1 MDLYKDISYLKGVGP
16 AKAKVLAAE
25 LGIRTY
31 ADMLDYLPFRYV
43 DRSVISPI
51 SSLREDD
58 SFVVVKGVLSNM
70 QTLAIGPR
78 RERLT
83 VDLFDGSGYI
93 QLVWFAGTKWVRERL
108 KPNVE
113 YLVMGKPAV
122 FNNVWQISHPDIEPL
137 SSVDDGARHPLMP
150 VYHTTDKMKQHGLG
164 TRALARITETLIL
177 AISQSDSPTIPE
189 NLPDDILRH
198 FRLIPR
204 REAMLA
210 IHYPASRQQ
219 LDQARLRLKFEELFF
234 LQLDYQYAH
243 LQRVSRSQGR
253 IFAHV
258 GLLFNRF
265 YKEKIPFP
273 LTGAQKRVIR
283 EIRED
288 MRTGRQMNRL
298 VQGDVGSGK
307 TLVALMCMLLAVDN
321 GSQACLMA
329 PTEILATQHFYTFSR
344 MLDGLD
350 INVQLLTGSLR
361 AASKKKLK
369 EQLANGEIHILIGTH
384 ALIEDDVAFR
394 DLGLVVI
401 DEQHRFG
408 VEQRAKL
415 WQKSLVPPH
424 ILVMTATPIPRTLAM
439 TLYGDLDCSV
449 IDELPPG
456 RQPVRTYHRLE
467 RNRPLVFSFLK
478 QQIDAGRQVYIVYP
492 LIEGERDRSGAN
504 PSKGERDRS
513 GANPSTQSEKMDLKN
528 LQDGL
533 EMVQNY
539 FPRPQ
544 YQTSMVHGRLTAE
557 EKAFEMDRFKRGLT
571 HIMVATTVIEVG
583 VDVPNASVM
592 VIENAERFG
601 LSQLHQLRGRVGRGA
616 DQAYCILMTKDD
628 LSYTSQERIR
638 TMCSTTDGFQIAE
651 ADLRLRGP
659 GDIQGLQQSGA
670 LDLRLASIVDDEPL
684 VKATRDTVH
693 DLLVADPTLA
703 RYPLLQHHIANSK
716 NKMLWGKIS

>member
-1 MDLYKDISYLKGVGP
+1 MTLYDDIAYLKGVGP
-16 AKAKVLAAE
+16 ARAKVLASEA
-25 LGIRTY
+25 GIHTY

-43 DRSVISPI
+43 DRSVISTI
-51 SSLREDD
+51 ASVKEDD
-58 SFVVVKGVLSNM
+58 NFVVVRGRLSNM
-70 QTLAIGPR
+70 QTVATGPH

-83 VDLFDGSGYI
+83 VDLFDGTGYF

-122 FNNVWQISHPDIEPL
+122 FNNIWQMSHPDIEPF

-164 TRALARITETLIL
+164 TRALARISETLIQAL
-177 AISQSDSPTIPE
+177 QHSDPQLIPE

-198 FRLIPR
+198 FHLLPR

-210 IHYPASRQQ
+210 IHYPDSRQQ

-243 LQRVSRSQGR
+243 QQRSSHSQGR
-253 IFAHV
+253 VFAHV
-258 GLLFNRF
+258 GDHFNNF
-265 YKEKIPFP
+265 YRQIPFP

-329 PTEILATQHFYTFSR
+329 PTEILATQHYLTFQR
-344 MLDGLD
+344 MLDGLGV
-350 INVQLLTGSLR
+350 NVQLLTGSLR
-361 AASKKKLK
+361 PAAKKKIK
-369 EQLANGEIHILIGTH
+369 QQLADGEIDLLIGTH
-384 ALIEDDVAFR
+384 ALIEDNVAFR

-408 VEQRAKL
+408 VEQRSKL
-415 WQKSLVPPH
+415 WQKSAVPPH

-456 RQPVRTYHRLE
+456 RHPVRTYHRLE

-492 LIEGERDRSGAN
+492 LIEE
-504 PSKGERDRS
+504 
-513 GANPSTQSEKMDLKN
+513 SEKMDLKN

-533 EMVQNY
+533 EMVQSY

-684 VKATRDTVH
+684 VSATRNAVR
-693 DLLVADPTLA
+693 DLLAADPALA
-703 RYPLLQHHIANSK
+703 AHPLLMQHIQNSK
-716 NKMLWGKIS
+716 NKILWGKIS

>member
-1 MDLYKDISYLKGVGP
+1 MTLYDDISYLKGVGP
-16 AKAKVLAAE
+16 ARAKVLASE
-25 LGIRTY
+25 TGIRTY
-31 ADMLDYLPFRYV
+31 ADLLDYLPFRYV
-43 DRSVISPI
+43 DRSVISTI
-51 SSLREDD
+51 ASVREDD
-58 SFVVVKGVLSNM
+58 PFVVVKGTLSNM
-70 QTLAIGPR
+70 QTVALGPR

-83 VDLFDGSGYI
+83 VDLFDGTGYF
-93 QLVWFAGTKWVRERL
+93 QLVWFAGTKWIRERL
-108 KPNVE
+108 KSNVE
-113 YLVMGKPAV
+113 YLVMGKPSI
-122 FNNVWQISHPDIEPL
+122 FNNVWQITHPDIEPF
-137 SSVDDGARHPLMP
+137 SAVDDGARHPLMP
-150 VYHTTDKMKQHGLG
+150 VYHTTDKMKQNGLG
-164 TRALARITETLIL
+164 TRALARITETLVQAIL
-177 AISQSDSPTIPE
+177 HSDSQTIPE

-198 FRLIPR
+198 FRLLPR
-204 REAMLA
+204 CEAMTA
-210 IHYPASRQQ
+210 IHYPDNRQQ

-243 LQRVSRSQGR
+243 QQRVSRSQGR

-258 GLLFNRF
+258 GDHFNSF
-265 YKEKIPFP
+265 YKQLPFP

-321 GSQACLMA
+321 GAQACLMA
-329 PTEILATQHFYTFSR
+329 PTEILASQHFLTFQR
-344 MLDGLD
+344 LLDGLGL
-350 INVQLLTGSLR
+350 NVQLLTGSLR
-361 AASKKKLK
+361 PAAKKKIK
-369 EQLANGEIHILIGTH
+369 QQLADGQIDLLIGTH
-384 ALIEDDVAFR
+384 ALIEDNVAFR
-394 DLGLVVI
+394 NLGLVVI

-408 VEQRAKL
+408 VEQRSKL
-415 WQKSLVPPH
+415 WNKSEIPPH

-456 RQPVRTYHRLE
+456 RHPVRTYHRLE

-478 QQIDAGRQVYIVYP
+478 KQIDEGRQVYIVYP
-492 LIEGERDRSGAN
+492 LIEE
-504 PSKGERDRS
+504 
-513 GANPSTQSEKMDLKN
+513 SEKMDLKN

-533 EMVQNY
+533 EMVQSY

-638 TMCSTTDGFQIAE
+638 TMCATTDGFQIAE

-684 VKATRDTVH
+684 VAATRDTVR
-693 DLLVADPTLA
+693 DLLSADPTLS
-703 RYPLLQHHIANSK
+703 RYPLLQQHIAHSK

>member
-1 MDLYKDISYLKGVGP
+1 MNLYDDIAYLKGVGP
-16 AKAKVLAAE
+16 ARAKVLASEA
-25 LGIRTY
+25 GIHTY

-43 DRSVISPI
+43 DRSVISTI
-51 SSLREDD
+51 ASVKEDD
-58 SFVVVKGVLSNM
+58 NFVVVRGRLSNM
-70 QTLAIGPR
+70 QTVATGPH

-83 VDLFDGSGYI
+83 VDLFDGTGYF

-122 FNNVWQISHPDIEPL
+122 YNNIWQMTHPDIEPF

-164 TRALARITETLIL
+164 TRALARISETLL
-177 AISQSDSPTIPE
+177 QALQHSDPQLIPE

-198 FRLIPR
+198 FHLLPR

-210 IHYPASRQQ
+210 IHYPDSRQQ

-243 LQRVSRSQGR
+243 QQRSSHSQGR
-253 IFAHV
+253 VFAHV
-258 GLLFNRF
+258 GDHFNNF
-265 YKEKIPFP
+265 YRQIPFP

-329 PTEILATQHFYTFSR
+329 PTEILATQHYLTFQR
-344 MLDGLD
+344 MLDGLGV
-350 INVQLLTGSLR
+350 NVQLLTGSLR
-361 AASKKKLK
+361 PAAKKKLK
-369 EQLANGEIHILIGTH
+369 QQLADGAIDLLIGTH
-384 ALIEDDVAFR
+384 ALIEDNVAFR

-408 VEQRAKL
+408 VEQRSKL
-415 WQKSLVPPH
+415 WQKSAVPPH

-456 RQPVRTYHRLE
+456 RHPVRTYHRLE

-492 LIEGERDRSGAN
+492 LIEE
-504 PSKGERDRS
+504 
-513 GANPSTQSEKMDLKN
+513 SEKMDLKN

-533 EMVQNY
+533 EMVQSY

-684 VKATRDTVH
+684 VSATRNAVR
-693 DLLVADPTLA
+693 DLLAADPALA
-703 RYPLLQHHIANSK
+703 AHPLLMQHIQNSK
-716 NKMLWGKIS
+716 NKILWGKIS